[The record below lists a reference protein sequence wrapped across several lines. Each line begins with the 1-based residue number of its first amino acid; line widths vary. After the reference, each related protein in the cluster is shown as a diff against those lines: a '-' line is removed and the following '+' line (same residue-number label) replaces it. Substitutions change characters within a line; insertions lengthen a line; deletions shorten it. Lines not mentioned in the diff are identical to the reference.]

1 MKGLIILLFSIIP
14 ITLRANTVSP
24 LEFGLSDAQ
33 SDVDRYLVLL
43 KTHQEALK
51 TGSNVDYFGIGELHI
66 ELPQGAK
73 SIPLC
78 KETDFEGL
86 KLYVTN
92 RTKNLYLFTRV
103 KGQKKMDITKEEF
116 YSGTYLKRDEF
127 RSGSCLL
134 IIEDGTP
141 WVENRLG
148 YSYGA
153 IRKDVI
159 LIVDGRAK
167 NGPVASYNTEVS
179 QPKFKYCKVEK
190 NGGYISNLD
199 FYRTEESTFKT
210 YPLQVSGQNAYAIEN
225 VSVHTPEA
233 DLYGDAAISIS
244 DCTNTKL
251 NGIGI
256 WGTYSLTNK
265 YGYGISLNNVWN
277 TMVENML
284 SETKW
289 GVFGTNNVNLCTL
302 RNCQINRF
310 DIHCYGRDILMEN
323 CYFKGLYNQYS
334 SVFGTI
340 SHKRCVFEDQ
350 RPCLIESSYN
360 AYTGFDIS
368 FEDCVFKMTPT
379 KNELVYLMKIPTDIN
394 SRPELK
400 EKCLPN
406 VKVRNC
412 SFEFSDDMKE
422 WYVYRAGNKTLN
434 ETIGYVT
441 SIDIRD
447 TKLSKG
453 VKCQISNIDL
463 KTKKGVK
470 YRIKRWKT
478 SKGLD
483 YKNEMVKNLIKN

>member
-14 ITLRANTVSP
+14 ITLRANTISP

-73 SIPLC
+73 PIPLC
-78 KETDFEGL
+78 KETDFKGL

-92 RTKNLYLFTRV
+92 HTKNLYMFTRV

-116 YSGTYLKRDEF
+116 YSGAYLKRDEF

-199 FYRTEESTFKT
+199 F
-210 YPLQVSGQNAYAIEN
+210 
-225 VSVHTPEA
+225 
-233 DLYGDAAISIS
+233 
-244 DCTNTKL
+244 
-251 NGIGI
+251 
-256 WGTYSLTNK
+256 
-265 YGYGISLNNVWN
+265 
-277 TMVENML
+277 
-284 SETKW
+284 
-289 GVFGTNNVNLCTL
+289 
-302 RNCQINRF
+302 
-310 DIHCYGRDILMEN
+310 
-323 CYFKGLYNQYS
+323 
-334 SVFGTI
+334 
-340 SHKRCVFEDQ
+340 
-350 RPCLIESSYN
+350 
-360 AYTGFDIS
+360 
-368 FEDCVFKMTPT
+368 
-379 KNELVYLMKIPTDIN
+379 
-394 SRPELK
+394 
-400 EKCLPN
+400 
-406 VKVRNC
+406 
-412 SFEFSDDMKE
+412 
-422 WYVYRAGNKTLN
+422 
-434 ETIGYVT
+434 
-441 SIDIRD
+441 
-447 TKLSKG
+447 
-453 VKCQISNIDL
+453 
-463 KTKKGVK
+463 
-470 YRIKRWKT
+470 
-478 SKGLD
+478 
-483 YKNEMVKNLIKN
+483 